1 MPLDD
6 VQLHFVE
13 NTDEAMA
20 FKRWLGERH
29 ENNLISVDTETT
41 GFDPNERG
49 AAIRL
54 IQFGDTRTGWSIP
67 WQDWRGVALEAMREW
82 EGMFAAH
89 NLAFEYRWLA
99 VHSPVNLPRDRS
111 VDTMIAAHIHNPLEK
126 AGLKPLASKYVDR
139 RAAAGQNLLQEAF
152 NEHGWTWATVPVT
165 YEPYHT
171 YAALDTVLTSQLW
184 DKYRPEMTGGGPY
197 RGVFDLEMAVRFI
210 VSAMEHRGARIDMDY
225 SKTKMYDLVTS
236 AEAIEAWC
244 EGAFGINIQSVTQL
258 GAKLVELGGELFDF
272 TPTGKPKV
280 DKYTLKVLAD
290 PDNGYPVA
298 VQTLAQQALY
308 ARRARKFASA
318 YFSNFI
324 DRNVDGFIHAD
335 IRTLGARTARMS
347 VGNPALQQI
356 PKDNAL
362 VRNAFIPRDGN
373 VLVTCDSDQIEAR
386 LLANF
391 ADDPGLREAFRV
403 ADDEHG
409 DFFVQVAKRVYGD
422 PTFQKSD
429 KRRSLVKSMV
439 YGLMYGAGT
448 AKMAETAGVP
458 VDRMQVAV
466 DGLTEQFPGIR
477 AFMSEV
483 ESKGVERERKE
494 GEGYV
499 VTPIGRRL
507 PADKGKIYAL
517 CNYVLQSTAADVLKK
532 SLVKL
537 DASGWGDY
545 AILPVHDEVVFDMPK
560 EFVEQALRD
569 IPILMSDM
577 EYGIPLTASAEGPF
591 GAWGQ
596 KYA

>member
-1 MPLDD
+1 MPLHG
-6 VQLHFVE
+6 VQTNLIESV
-13 NTDEAMA
+13 DEAMA

-41 GFDPNERG
+41 GFDPNAPK

-54 IQFGDTRTGWSIP
+54 IQFGDTQTGWAMS

-99 VHSPVNLPRDRS
+99 AHSPVNLPRDRS
-111 VDTMIAAHIHNPLEK
+111 VDTMLAAHIHNPLEK
-126 AGLKPLASKYVDR
+126 AGLKPLAAKYVDR
-139 RAAAGQNLLQEAF
+139 DSAAGQNLLHEAF
-152 NEHGWTWATVPVT
+152 NEHGWGWDTVPVT
-165 YEPYHT
+165 YAPYWS
-171 YAALDTVLTSQLW
+171 YAALDCVLTSRLW

-225 SKTKMYDLVTS
+225 SKTKMYDLVTA
-236 AEAIEAWC
+236 AERIETWC

-373 VLVTCDSDQIEAR
+373 VLVTCDYSQIEMR
-386 LLANF
+386 LLAELSSDAGLQAAFND
-391 ADDPGLREAFRV
+391 ADATG
-403 ADDEHG
+403 G
-409 DFFVQVAKRVYGD
+409 DFFVEIGKQVYAD
-422 PTFQKSD
+422 PGFTKKD
-429 KRRSLVKSMV
+429 KRRGLIKNTM
-439 YGLMYGAGT
+439 YGKAYGAGP
-448 AKMAETAGVP
+448 AKMAESAGVP
-458 VDRMQVAV
+458 VDRMRVV
-466 DGLTEQFPGIR
+466 VESIDERFPGIKS
-477 AFMSEV
+477 FMSAI
-483 ESKGVERERKE
+483 ESTGVERERKE

-499 VTPIGRRL
+499 ITPLGRRL
-507 PADKGKIYAL
+507 PADKGKIYTL
-517 CNYVLQSTAADVLKK
+517 TNYTIQSWAADVLKK
-532 SLVKL
+532 ALVRL
-537 DASGWGDY
+537 DAAGYDEFM
-545 AILPVHDEVVFDMPK
+545 ILPVHDEVVLDIP
-560 EFVEQALRD
+560 EAYAEQALRD
-569 IPILMSDM
+569 VPLIMQELDHAV
-577 EYGIPLTASAEGPF
+577 PLTADSEGGF
-591 GAWGQ
+591 DRWGR
-596 KYA
+596 KYE